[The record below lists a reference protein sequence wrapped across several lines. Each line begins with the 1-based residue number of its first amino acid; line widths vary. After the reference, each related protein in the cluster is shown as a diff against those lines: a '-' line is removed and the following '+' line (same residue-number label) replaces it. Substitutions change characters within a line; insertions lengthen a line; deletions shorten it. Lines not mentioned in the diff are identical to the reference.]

1 VEAFFGAEVNL
12 LRSLA
17 PGLAR
22 APYMCSSE
30 RPYEWPVCVQG
41 GGASVKTAL
50 LFKTIS
56 LRRCKPLSL
65 NRIMGLIERMQ
76 EYKSTLSDFIR
87 DYSIPDEKWN
97 DLIDLLGL
105 YSEKLG
111 KGEDIA
117 GRDIE
122 EALREIYKK
131 MKPAPQGS
139 LRRVVY
145 ELQDLELIYR
155 YAGKWQAI

>member
-1 VEAFFGAEVNL
+1 
-12 LRSLA
+12 
-17 PGLAR
+17 
-22 APYMCSSE
+22 MCSSE

-122 EALREIYKK
+122 EALREILGVRVGSGTSFDM
-131 MKPAPQGS
+131 MKSFLLAAYNEN
-139 LRRVVY
+139 VY
-145 ELQDLELIYR
+145 PEVAERIKESELPNLF
-155 YAGKWQAI
+155 